1 MVVAMQEKPMSA
13 RVKCMVT
20 PVHRH
25 FTDIYLHVDK
35 YTHIPKKGN
44 TDNKKTLC
52 YYVTILKNI
61 TSIPLFS
68 PAGKLLLLLILSLML
83 YPYIHCCCWVFHIT
97 QVTTKYPGI
106 FYVCGF
112 SYFNIQ
118 SYQKNGLQIQY
129 ES

>member
-52 YYVTILKNI
+52 YYSQK
-61 TSIPLFS
+61 
-68 PAGKLLLLLILSLML
+68 
-83 YPYIHCCCWVFHIT
+83 H
-97 QVTTKYPGI
+97 
-106 FYVCGF
+106 
-112 SYFNIQ
+112 YFN
-118 SYQKNGLQIQY
+118 SSFLPCR
-129 ES
+129 